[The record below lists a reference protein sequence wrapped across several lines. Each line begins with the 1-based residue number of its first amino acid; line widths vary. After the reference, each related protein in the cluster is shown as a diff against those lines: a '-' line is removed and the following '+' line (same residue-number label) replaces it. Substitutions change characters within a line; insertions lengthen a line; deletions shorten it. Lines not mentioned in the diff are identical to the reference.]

1 MLQTALDGVHSQIDR
16 PAPPKLTPQNQGTK
30 SDRFQNRFRSV
41 DRNDVTDS
49 DLIFQDQE
57 ELLIMPRTTVCASNP
72 NCQLGDAGAGNDW
85 ADVQGWT

>member
-1 MLQTALDGVHSQIDR
+1 LDGVHSQIER

-30 SDRFQNRFRSV
+30 FDRFQNRFRSV

-72 NCQLGDAGAGNDW
+72 TASSAMPAPVMIGLMCRAGLEDG
-85 ADVQGWT
+85 Q